1 MEDQLPPG
9 GRGPLTPGL
18 SSVGLA
24 PLACNEMPCPAE
36 RGSRGKGALLR
47 DVGCV
52 REQEWG
58 RQQEAEAGL
67 PGACWDAAEMGE
79 ALRGVGGALR
89 REPGTWGG
97 WGEAGRGTVASLSPQ
112 TTSSWVPRAL
122 LMVRDKIVL
131 STPLPFC
138 QGVWVES
145 RLRWELLS
153 ASGVQLGQGLLLSR
167 GPLFFSCCCWGHGL
181 GAPGPQRHHLAAV
194 AKLAVM
200 LGTELFFQR
209 APLDPEHSQ
218 GIQ

>member
-1 MEDQLPPG
+1 MGAPFVEDQLPPG

-112 TTSSWVPRAL
+112 TTS
-122 LMVRDKIVL
+122 VL
-131 STPLPFC
+131 SYAHA
-138 QGVWVES
+138 
-145 RLRWELLS
+145 LS
-153 ASGVQLGQGLLLSR
+153 GLIKPPGAKCYLYDCLGQLRLS
-167 GPLFFSCCCWGHGL
+167 
-181 GAPGPQRHHLAAV
+181 
-194 AKLAVM
+194 
-200 LGTELFFQR
+200 
-209 APLDPEHSQ
+209 
-218 GIQ
+218 